1 MPAIFPDHRPCVKR
15 KQVHP
20 GISQVRAAEFRV
32 ARTKPQQS
40 VTTRTVS
47 SRLLRLLHR
56 NRPRKQD
63 VVLQVNV
70 LMQVGLECR

>member
-1 MPAIFPDHRPCVKR
+1 M
-15 KQVHP
+15 HP

-32 ARTKPQQS
+32 ARKKLQQS
-40 VTTRTVS
+40 ETKRTVS

-56 NRPRKQD
+56 NRSRKQD